1 MSILY
6 LPYEKIDF
14 QKWDACI
21 GGASNGSV
29 YALSTYLDH
38 MSPGWDALI
47 QDDYEAVMPLT
58 HKKKWGIEY
67 LYQPPLTAEG
77 GIFGKASITTPLL
90 NAFLQAI
97 PTKYKLW
104 EFSLN
109 RGNLIEG
116 SDFPIYKRMNFILP
130 LNKPYEEISEKYR
143 KDLKA
148 NLKKAAEEELEY
160 HKATGIDAVIGLA
173 DRKLKSLTNLTN
185 KDYENFKALTQK
197 LNAKIRAVRNK
208 NGAILASGVFFF
220 SHDKAYYVL
229 AGNHDEG
236 RKTGASHFL
245 LDQFIKEFANTKITF
260 DFEGSDLPNLAM
272 FYKGF
277 GAEEAPYAAIRL
289 NRLPKAIRWLK
300 G

>member
-6 LPYEKIDF
+6 LPYEKIDL

-21 GGASNGSV
+21 EGASNGSV

-47 QDDYEAVMPLT
+47 RDDYEAVMPLT
-58 HKKKWGIEY
+58 QKKKWGISY
-67 LYQPPLTAEG
+67 LTQPPLKAEG
-77 GIFGKASITTPLL
+77 GIFRKGPITAALL

-97 PTKYKLW
+97 PAKYTFW

-109 RGNLIEG
+109 RGNLQEG
-116 SDFPIYKRMNFILP
+116 TDFPIYKRMNFVLP
-130 LNKPYEEISEKYR
+130 LNRPYEEISNNYR

-148 NLKKAAEEELEY
+148 NLKKAADEELEY
-160 HKATGIDAVIGLA
+160 YKDVDIDTITQLA
-173 DRKLKSLTNLTN
+173 DRKLKSLTNLTS
-185 KDYENFKALTQK
+185 KDYENFKALTRKQ
-197 LNAKIRAVRNK
+197 NPKIRAVRNN
-208 NGAILASGVFFF
+208 NGAFLASGVFFF

-229 AGNHDEG
+229 AGNHPEG
-236 RKTGASHFL
+236 RKTGASHLL
-245 LDQFIKEFANTKITF
+245 LDRFIEEHANSNLTF

-289 NRLPKAIRWLK
+289 NRLPRAIKWLK
-300 G
+300 C